1 MVDGWAILKARL
13 KDGTL
18 MPALRAATGSY
29 NVQRRRSSAVA
40 AAAKKQSL
48 YAIRTHLSEIAYQI
62 HARTSIGG
70 SKANAKMMHE
80 QAKIAVELQ
89 KKKRAERSERRKLIK
104 KQKKLERELEYLNF
118 PTILV
123 CKKGQF

>member
-1 MVDGWAILKARL
+1 MVDGWAILKEKMRE
-13 KDGTL
+13 GTL
-18 MPALRAATGSY
+18 MPALRAGAGS
-29 NVQRRRSSAVA
+29 NFQRRRSSAAA

-48 YAIRTHLSEIAYQI
+48 FAIRTHLAEVAYQI

-70 SKANAKMMHE
+70 SKANAKLMQE

-89 KKKRAERSERRKLIK
+89 KKKRLERSDRRKLIK

-123 CKKGQF
+123 CKQF